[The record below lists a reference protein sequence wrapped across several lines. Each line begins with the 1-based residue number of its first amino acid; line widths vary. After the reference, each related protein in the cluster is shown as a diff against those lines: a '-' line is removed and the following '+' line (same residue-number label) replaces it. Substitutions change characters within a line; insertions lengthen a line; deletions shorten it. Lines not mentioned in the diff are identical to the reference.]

1 MGSGDGQGRRTGDL
15 LDCWR
20 AIELFSPPAIPE
32 VPRKRRAGRPRASDT
47 VVVDVTPAAGRAA
60 PVLPWAPEHPETAAP
75 RAPRG
80 MVWRHEVYG
89 GVFELEL
96 LRQAMIAVLPEGTD
110 PDPGVPQE
118 ELKLS
123 GRSAMFA
130 LVLDEHGRPV
140 GDTSVVSACAWA
152 TGRLFDPG
160 PSVPG
165 WLDGFEE
172 LGEAFEVAVGRLAAT
187 PIPYGPGPRLLPN
200 PVLSRPV
207 GGAPLAR
214 EASDAA
220 TGWQQLLAEVLGG
233 AAVAAVGALFGEVAG
248 AAVQGATEP
257 LVRRVAEWSAA
268 RRPQLAE
275 TDGVPAR
282 GPAADVPSPAH
293 LPSPVEPA
301 ADVVDG
307 TVDDG
312 TDDTGPRPVALADLV
327 ALTAQIAHLCG
338 VEEHLDPRVIRVQS
352 RLVRLPRD
360 PKAKPAAPQPFLNS
374 FLPPDLARV
383 RASLAAGGPGGQVG
397 GGAGLGPA
405 LEAYLTARRDIPATA
420 RTDLRE
426 DRLAVLEGVDPAL
439 VPAGRW
445 PAKARYP
452 LALSQQFAVNRM
464 LADRTGTVST
474 TATATATATADATA
488 DGGGLFSVNGPPGTG
503 KTTMLR
509 DLVAALVVERAA
521 VLAGYRRPEEAFVGR
536 AWRGK
541 DRQGVH
547 ARFVSTL
554 DPRLTGREIVVTSSN
569 NGAVENVTAELPA
582 AAALDEHWHDGPDH
596 FSDLASA
603 LLGGT
608 PAWGLVA
615 AVLGNKTNRTR
626 FTERFW
632 WGRLPED
639 ETAARTAD
647 GLPPLRGMNAVLGDW
662 VPPSTPRPTRSPRD
676 RRATTPTGR
685 AVAASAPSTA
695 ATSAPNTAATS
706 AAPAGP
712 ARPVPSWTEAVAAFT
727 SAQAEVERLRTE
739 RARLAAALAD
749 TRADRAR
756 SRLDALRAA
765 VTRADSRTAAAEARA
780 DTATRAFDAAASVT
794 RTAEAAH
801 EAANRRVPQAREALA
816 DARAELAAARERADR
831 HRRQVDALTA
841 LHDEPPAGQP
851 GLRAGLRRML
861 RSGAERQAAE
871 QHRDRS
877 QAELLALLVQQRTA
891 LEDAY
896 DHIARCSRAED
907 LASADLHTRATGAVT
922 EAAEAAARARTHER
936 AALTE
941 ESAAHEALQRARQD
955 ARAARQELEGATAGL
970 DAAHRTLRTAA
981 ATLPSL
987 PLDWL
992 HLDDQE
998 QELGAP
1004 WADEAWSTA
1013 RSDLFLRAL
1022 DLHRAFVANTAK
1034 RIRSNLQVLVE
1045 LMAGNS
1051 GPVPDE
1057 QVLHAWQ
1064 TLFLLV
1070 PVVSTTFSS
1079 IGSMFARLG
1088 RGSLGW
1094 VLVDEAGQATPQAA
1108 VGALWRARRAVLVG
1122 DPLQL
1127 EPVVTMPS
1135 ALQRRL
1141 LLAHGVDEE
1150 WLPSATSAQ
1159 AVADRVNRYGTYLPA
1174 PTGAEEDT
1182 VWVGSPLRVHRR
1194 CEDPMF
1200 TVSNDVAYGGLMVHG
1215 THPQPF
1221 PDPEHDGLLP
1231 SRWLDTPDPDRPADA
1246 PWGERDRRA
1255 LTFLLR
1261 RLDHHDVDVERLRII
1276 APFRAL
1282 VREACDTCRTLPGW
1296 TAELLEE
1303 RCATVHKAQGKEAD
1317 VVILLLGAGRPG
1329 ARTWAAGT
1337 PHLLNVAASRAKR
1350 RLYVVGDRA
1359 LWAPLPHFDVL
1370 AAELP
1375 TYDHREDRT
1384 TWPLDTPEPP
1394 RLPA

>member
-1 MGSGDGQGRRTGDL
+1 MRDL
-15 LDCWR
+15 LECWR
-20 AIELFSPPAIPE
+20 AIELFGPPAIPE
-32 VPRKRRAGRPRASDT
+32 VPRKRRAGRLRASDT
-47 VVVDVTPAAGRAA
+47 VVVDVTPAAGQAL
-60 PVLPWAPEHPETAAP
+60 PLLPWAPEHPETAAW

-89 GVFELEL
+89 GLFDLER
-96 LRQAMIAVLPEGTD
+96 LRQAMIAVLPAGTD
-110 PDPGVPQE
+110 PDPGVPEE
-118 ELKLS
+118 ELRLS

-130 LVLDEHGRPV
+130 LVLDERGRPV

-160 PSVPG
+160 PSAAG

-187 PIPYGPGPRLLPN
+187 PVAYAPGPGPLANPLPN
-200 PVLSRPV
+200 PLLSRPV
-207 GGAPLAR
+207 GAAPVGAGPLP
-214 EASDAA
+214 EEESAS
-220 TGWQQLLAEVLGG
+220 GWRQLLAEILGG

-268 RRPQLAE
+268 RRPLGE
-275 TDGVPAR
+275 DTDPAPAP
-282 GPAADVPSPAH
+282 GQPEPAAEVPSPDDQ
-293 LPSPVEPA
+293 A
-301 ADVVDG
+301 ADQTAEQAG
-307 TVDDG
+307 DDS
-312 TDDTGPRPVALADLV
+312 GPRPVTLADLV

-352 RLVRLPRD
+352 RLVRIPRD

-374 FLPPDLARV
+374 LLPPDLVRV
-383 RASLAAGGPGGQVG
+383 RAAFDDG

-405 LEAYLTARRDIPATA
+405 LTAYLTDRRDIPVAA

-426 DRLAVLEGVDPAL
+426 DRPTVLAGVDPSL

-445 PAKARYP
+445 PAKASHP

-464 LADRTGTVST
+464 LADRAGADRTGTDRAGTDRTGAGGTRST
-474 TATATATATADATA
+474 DA
-488 DGGGLFSVNGPPGTG
+488 GGLFSVNGPPGTG

-509 DLVAALVVERAA
+509 DLVAALVVERA
-521 VLAGYRRPEEAFVGR
+521 VVMAGYRRPEEAFVGR

-547 ARFVSTL
+547 ARFVSAL
-554 DPRLTGREIVVTSSN
+554 DPGLTGREIVVTSSN
-569 NGAVENVTAELPA
+569 NGAVENITAELPGA
-582 AAALDEHWHDGPDH
+582 SALDEHWHGGPDH

-603 LLGGT
+603 LLGGA

-615 AVLGNKTNRTR
+615 AVLGNKANRTR

-639 ETAARTAD
+639 ESEARTAA

-662 VPPSTPRPTRSPRD
+662 VPPSTPRSTRTNTTTTSSVTNTT
-676 RRATTPTGR
+676 ATT
-685 AVAASAPSTA
+685 STTA
-695 ATSAPNTAATS
+695 NTSTTSATAQTAH
-706 AAPAGP
+706 
-712 ARPVPSWTEAVAAFT
+712 PVPSWPDAVAAFK
-727 SAQAEVERLRTE
+727 SAQAEVERLRAE
-739 RARLAAALAD
+739 RARLAAALAE
-749 TRADRAR
+749 TQADRVHA
-756 SRLDALRAA
+756 RLDALRAA
-765 VTRADSRTAAAEARA
+765 IARA
-780 DTATRAFDAAASVT
+780 DDRVAAAGARHDAALAAVGT
-794 RTAEAAH
+794 ADGAVRAAEAAH
-801 EAANRRVPQAREALA
+801 RAAVERVPGAAETLA
-816 DARAELAAARERADR
+816 DARAALAVARERAAH
-831 HRRQVDALTA
+831 HRRHVDALTA
-841 LHDEPPAGQP
+841 LHDEPAAAQP
-851 GLRAGLRRML
+851 GLRAGLRRL
-861 RSGAERQAAE
+861 LQSGAERQAVEEHRERGRAE
-871 QHRDRS
+871 VVAQLVEHR
-877 QAELLALLVQQRTA
+877 AA
-891 LEDAY
+891 LEEAHDR
-896 DHIARCSRAED
+896 IADRTRAED
-907 LASADLHTRATGAVT
+907 LAADANARSAAAVT
-922 EAAEAAARARTHER
+922 EAATAAVRARVGGDAARA
-936 AALTE
+936 E
-941 ESAAHEALQRARQD
+941 ESAAYAAAERARDD
-955 ARAARQELEGATAGL
+955 ARAARGELEAATAGL
-970 DAAHRTLRTAA
+970 DAAHRSLRGAA
-981 ATLPSL
+981 AALPSL
-987 PLDWL
+987 PLDWP
-992 HLDDQE
+992 HLGDHE

-1004 WADEAWSTA
+1004 WSDEAWSTA

-1022 DLHRAFVANTAK
+1022 DLHRALVANTAK
-1034 RIRSNLQVLVE
+1034 RVRGNLQVLAE
-1045 LMAGNS
+1045 LMAGTA

-1088 RGSLGW
+1088 RGAFGW

-1174 PTGAEEDT
+1174 PTGAEDDT

-1200 TVSNDVAYGGLMVHG
+1200 TVSNEVAYGGLMVHG

-1221 PDPEHDGLLP
+1221 PDPGHDGLLP

-1246 PWGERDRRA
+1246 PWGDRDRRA
-1255 LTFLLR
+1255 LAFLLG
-1261 RLDHHDVDVERLRII
+1261 RLDHHGVDVDRLRII

-1282 VREACDTCRTLPGW
+1282 VREAREVCRTLPGW
-1296 TAELLEE
+1296 SAELLDE
-1303 RCATVHKAQGKEAD
+1303 RCATVHRAQGKEAD

-1350 RLYVVGDRA
+1350 RLYVVGERA

-1375 TYDHREDRT
+1375 VYDHVEDRA
-1384 TWPLDTPEPP
+1384 TWPLD
-1394 RLPA
+1394 LDGA